1 MQGKIIEK
9 KGGEVFTPIL
19 TFLKYSFVSFSPS
32 YNMIIRANDC
42 RFDLLY
48 YIYDNNDN
56 VEERNDAT
64 MMTISKER
72 AHTIIY
78 VHMML

>member
-1 MQGKIIEK
+1 M
-9 KGGEVFTPIL
+9 T
-19 TFLKYSFVSFSPS
+19 
-32 YNMIIRANDC
+32 